1 MGVTLQGDEQ
11 MTKEFFV
18 QEIDAHSEM
27 MYRVAFTI
35 LRNRESCKDALQE
48 AVLRAWEKRDTLRDE
63 QFFRTWITRILINV
77 CCTMQRKSG
86 RMVSMEEIPEP
97 SVGPP
102 DPTLALVLRMLPAK
116 LRLPL
121 MLCYMEGMSYEEA
134 AAALHIPL
142 TTLRSRL
149 HRAKKALRKELDAE

>member
-1 MGVTLQGDEQ
+1 

-63 QFFRTWITRILINV
+63 QF
-77 CCTMQRKSG
+77 SAHG
-86 RMVSMEEIPEP
+86 
-97 SVGPP
+97 
-102 DPTLALVLRMLPAK
+102 
-116 LRLPL
+116 
-121 MLCYMEGMSYEEA
+121 
-134 AAALHIPL
+134 
-142 TTLRSRL
+142 SRGY
-149 HRAKKALRKELDAE
+149 

>member
-1 MGVTLQGDEQ
+1 
-11 MTKEFFV
+11 
-18 QEIDAHSEM
+18 
-27 MYRVAFTI
+27 
-35 LRNRESCKDALQE
+35 
-48 AVLRAWEKRDTLRDE
+48 
-63 QFFRTWITRILINV
+63 
-77 CCTMQRKSG
+77 
-86 RMVSMEEIPEP
+86 MVSMEEIPEP

-102 DPTLALVLRMLPAK
+102 DPTLALVLRTLPAK

-134 AAALHIPL
+134 AAALRIPL